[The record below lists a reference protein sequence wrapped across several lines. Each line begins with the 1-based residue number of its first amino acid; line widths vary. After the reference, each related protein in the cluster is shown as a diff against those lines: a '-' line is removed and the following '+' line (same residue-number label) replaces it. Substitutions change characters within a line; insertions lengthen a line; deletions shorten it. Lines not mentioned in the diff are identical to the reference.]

1 MAQPQPVNERKTMDI
16 FQTHISVYNGV
27 TDNTGTRIPLGTFL
41 FCKEYK
47 DDILR
52 LRAVF
57 DKETRNALKRSLP
70 QATISGVFS
79 PTRAKYNLSQHS
91 GLICVDIDAKD
102 NPDILDWE
110 TLKQDLSVLPQIAY
124 CALSVSGKGLFL
136 VIPLRYPEKHLQQ
149 FRQLQ
154 IDFRKMGIM
163 IDSACSDITRLRCLS
178 YDEHP
183 IINENATL
191 YEGVYVE
198 KPKHKSF
205 PTCFIYEGENTSAE
219 VAVYCRKIQQCG
231 IDITASY
238 DDWLK
243 VGCALA
249 TLGESGRSLFHICS
263 RQNAKYNAAKTD
275 KMFTD
280 LLRRNYQQVNIGTF
294 FWTCKQYG
302 ITTKE

>member
-16 FQTHISVYNGV
+16 FQTNISVYDGV
-27 TDNTGTRIPLGTFL
+27 TDNTGTIMPLGTFL

-57 DKETRNALKRSLP
+57 DKEKRNALKRSLP

-79 PTRAKYNLSQHS
+79 PTRAKNNLSQHS

-136 VIPLRYPEKHLQQ
+136 VIPLRYPEKHLKQ

-219 VAVYCRKIQQCG
+219 VAVCCRKIQQCG

-243 VGCALA
+243 VGCALT
-249 TLGESGRSLFHICS
+249 TLGENGRSLFHICS
-263 RQNAKYNAAKTD
+263 QQNAKYNAAKTD

-294 FWTCKQYG
+294 FWMCKQYG

>member
-1 MAQPQPVNERKTMDI
+1 MDI

-27 TDNTGTRIPLGTFL
+27 TDNTGTRMPLGTFL

-57 DKETRNALKRSLP
+57 DKEKRNALKRSLP

-79 PTRAKYNLSQHS
+79 PTRAKNNLSQHS

-219 VAVYCRKIQQCG
+219 VAVCCRKIQQCG

-275 KMFTD
+275 KMFAD

-294 FWTCKQYG
+294 FWMCKQHG

>member
-27 TDNTGTRIPLGTFL
+27 TDNTGTRMPLGTFL

-57 DKETRNALKRSLP
+57 DKEKRNALKRSLP

-79 PTRAKYNLSQHS
+79 PTRAKNNLSQHS

-219 VAVYCRKIQQCG
+219 VAVCCRKIQQCG

-294 FWTCKQYG
+294 FWMCKQYG

>member
-1 MAQPQPVNERKTMDI
+1 MDI

-27 TDNTGTRIPLGTFL
+27 TDNTGTTMPLGTFL

-47 DDILR
+47 NDIRR

-57 DKETRNALKRSLP
+57 GKEKRNALKCSLP
-70 QATISGVFS
+70 QATISGVFF
-79 PTRAKYNLSQHS
+79 PTRAKNNLSQHS

-124 CALSVSGKGLFL
+124 CALSVSGKGLF
-136 VIPLRYPEKHLQQ
+136 VIIPLRYPQKHLQQ

-198 KPKHKSF
+198 KPKHKSL
-205 PTCFIYEGENTSAE
+205 PTCFIYEGENTFAE
-219 VAVYCRKIQQCG
+219 VAVCCRKIQQCG
-231 IDITASY
+231 IDITVSY

-275 KMFTD
+275 KMFND

-294 FWTCKQYG
+294 FWMCKQNG

>member
-57 DKETRNALKRSLP
+57 DKEKRNALKRSLP

-79 PTRAKYNLSQHS
+79 PTRAKNNLSQHS

-110 TLKQDLSVLPQIAY
+110 TLKQELSVLPQIVY

-219 VAVYCRKIQQCG
+219 VAVCCRKIQQCG

-280 LLRRNYQQVNIGTF
+280 LLRRNYQQINIGTF
-294 FWTCKQYG
+294 FWMCKQYG

>member
-1 MAQPQPVNERKTMDI
+1 MDI

-27 TDNTGTRIPLGTFL
+27 TDNTGTRMPLGTFL

-57 DKETRNALKRSLP
+57 DKEKRNALKRSLP

-79 PTRAKYNLSQHS
+79 PTRAKNNLSQHS

-219 VAVYCRKIQQCG
+219 VAVCCRKIQQCG

-294 FWTCKQYG
+294 FWMSKQHG

>member
-27 TDNTGTRIPLGTFL
+27 TDNTGTRMPLGTFL

-57 DKETRNALKRSLP
+57 DKEKRNALKRSLP

-79 PTRAKYNLSQHS
+79 PTRAKNNLSQHS

-219 VAVYCRKIQQCG
+219 VAVCCRKIQQCG

-263 RQNAKYNAAKTD
+263 RQNAKYNAAKAD

-294 FWTCKQYG
+294 FWMCKQYG

>member
-57 DKETRNALKRSLP
+57 DKEKRNALKRSLP

-79 PTRAKYNLSQHS
+79 PTRAKNNLSQHS

-102 NPDILDWE
+102 NPDIWDWE

-124 CALSVSGKGLFL
+124 CALSVSGKGLF
-136 VIPLRYPEKHLQQ
+136 VIIPLRYPEKHLLQ

-154 IDFRKMGIM
+154 MDFSKMGIV
-163 IDSACSDITRLRCLS
+163 IDPACSDITRLRCLS

-198 KPKHKSF
+198 KPKHQSL

-219 VAVYCRKIQQCG
+219 VAVCCRKIQQCG

-243 VGCALA
+243 VGCAWQLLA
-249 TLGESGRSLFHICS
+249 RMAGHSFIYAVSKM
-263 RQNAKYNAAKTD
+263 QNI
-275 KMFTD
+275 M
-280 LLRRNYQQVNIGTF
+280 LLRRTRCLPTF
-294 FWTCKQYG
+294 FGGTINRLISARSFGCANNMA
-302 ITTKE
+302 

>member
-16 FQTHISVYNGV
+16 FQTHISVYDGV
-27 TDNTGTRIPLGTFL
+27 TDNTGTIMPLGTFL

-57 DKETRNALKRSLP
+57 DKEKRNALKRSLP

-79 PTRAKYNLSQHS
+79 PTRAKNNLSQHS

-136 VIPLRYPEKHLQQ
+136 VIPLRYPEKHLKQ

-191 YEGVYVE
+191 YEGVYME

-219 VAVYCRKIQQCG
+219 VAVCCRKIQQCG

-263 RQNAKYNAAKTD
+263 RQNSKYNAAKTD

-294 FWTCKQYG
+294 FWMCKQYG

>member
-16 FQTHISVYNGV
+16 FQTHISVYDGV
-27 TDNTGTRIPLGTFL
+27 TDNTGTRMPLGTFL

-57 DKETRNALKRSLP
+57 DKEKRNALKRSLP

-79 PTRAKYNLSQHS
+79 PTRAKNNLSQHS

-219 VAVYCRKIQQCG
+219 VAVCCRKIQQCG

-294 FWTCKQYG
+294 FWMCKQYG

>member
-1 MAQPQPVNERKTMDI
+1 MDI

-27 TDNTGTRIPLGTFL
+27 TDNTGTRMPLGTFL

-57 DKETRNALKRSLP
+57 DKEKRNALKRSLP

-79 PTRAKYNLSQHS
+79 PTRAKNNLSQHS

-124 CALSVSGKGLFL
+124 CALSVSGKGFFL
-136 VIPLRYPEKHLQQ
+136 VIPLRYPEKHLRQ

-219 VAVYCRKIQQCG
+219 VAVCCRKIQQCG

-294 FWTCKQYG
+294 FWMCKQYG

>member
-1 MAQPQPVNERKTMDI
+1 MDI

-27 TDNTGTRIPLGTFL
+27 TDNTGTRMPLGTFL

-57 DKETRNALKRSLP
+57 DKEKRNALKRSLP

-79 PTRAKYNLSQHS
+79 PTRAKNNHSQHS

-263 RQNAKYNAAKTD
+263 RQNAKYNATKTD

-294 FWTCKQYG
+294 FWMCKQYG

>member
-1 MAQPQPVNERKTMDI
+1 MSI
-16 FQTHISVYNGV
+16 FQNQISVYNGV
-27 TDNTGTRIPLGTFL
+27 TDNTGTRMPLGTFL

-57 DKETRNALKRSLP
+57 DKEKRNALKRSLP

-79 PTRAKYNLSQHS
+79 PTRAKNNLSQHS

-219 VAVYCRKIQQCG
+219 VAVCCRKIQQCG

-249 TLGESGRSLFHICS
+249 TLGESGRALFHICS

-275 KMFTD
+275 KMFAD

-294 FWTCKQYG
+294 FGMCKQHG

>member
-27 TDNTGTRIPLGTFL
+27 TDNTGTRMPLGTFL

-57 DKETRNALKRSLP
+57 DKEKRNALKRSLP

-79 PTRAKYNLSQHS
+79 PTRAKNNLSQHS

-238 DDWLK
+238 GDWLK

-249 TLGESGRSLFHICS
+249 TLVESGRSLFHICS

-294 FWTCKQYG
+294 FWMCKQYG

>member
-27 TDNTGTRIPLGTFL
+27 TDNTGTRMPLGTFL

-57 DKETRNALKRSLP
+57 DKEKRNALKRSLP

-79 PTRAKYNLSQHS
+79 PTRAKNNLSQHS

-136 VIPLRYPEKHLQQ
+136 VIPLRYPEKHLKQ

-191 YEGVYVE
+191 YEGVYME

-219 VAVYCRKIQQCG
+219 VAVCCRKIQQCG

-294 FWTCKQYG
+294 FWMCKQHG

>member
-16 FQTHISVYNGV
+16 FQTHISVYDGV
-27 TDNTGTRIPLGTFL
+27 TDNTGTIMPLGTFL

-57 DKETRNALKRSLP
+57 DKEKRNALKRSLP

-79 PTRAKYNLSQHS
+79 PTRAKNNLSQHS

-136 VIPLRYPEKHLQQ
+136 VIPLRYPEKHLKQ

-191 YEGVYVE
+191 YEGVYME

-219 VAVYCRKIQQCG
+219 VAVCCRKIQQCG

-249 TLGESGRSLFHICS
+249 TLGERGRSLFHICS

-294 FWTCKQYG
+294 FWMCKQHG

>member
-1 MAQPQPVNERKTMDI
+1 MDI

-27 TDNTGTRIPLGTFL
+27 TDNTGTRMPLGTFL

-57 DKETRNALKRSLP
+57 DKEKRNALKRSLP

-79 PTRAKYNLSQHS
+79 PTRAKNNLSQHS

-219 VAVYCRKIQQCG
+219 VAVCCRKIQQCG

-294 FWTCKQYG
+294 FWMRKQHG

>member
-1 MAQPQPVNERKTMDI
+1 MTQPQPVNQRKTMDI

-27 TDNTGTRIPLGTFL
+27 TDNTGTTMPLGTFL

-47 DDILR
+47 NDILR

-57 DKETRNALKRSLP
+57 DKEKRNALKRGLP

-79 PTRAKYNLSQHS
+79 PTRAKNNLSQHS

-110 TLKQDLSVLPQIAY
+110 TLKQDLSVLPQIAH

-183 IINENATL
+183 IINENAPL

-219 VAVYCRKIQQCG
+219 VAVCCRKIQQCG

-294 FWTCKQYG
+294 FWMCKQHG

>member
-27 TDNTGTRIPLGTFL
+27 TDNTGTRMPLGTFL

-57 DKETRNALKRSLP
+57 DKEKRNALKRSLP

-79 PTRAKYNLSQHS
+79 PTRAKNNLSQHS

-219 VAVYCRKIQQCG
+219 VAVCCRKIQQCG

-275 KMFTD
+275 KMFND

-294 FWTCKQYG
+294 FWMCKQHG

>member
-1 MAQPQPVNERKTMDI
+1 MDI

-27 TDNTGTRIPLGTFL
+27 TDNTGTIMPLGTFL

-57 DKETRNALKRSLP
+57 DKEKRNALKRSLP

-79 PTRAKYNLSQHS
+79 PTRAKNNLSQHS

-178 YDEHP
+178 YDEHL
-183 IINENATL
+183 IINENAPL

-219 VAVYCRKIQQCG
+219 VAVCCRKIQQCG

-263 RQNAKYNAAKTD
+263 RQNAKYNATKTD

-294 FWTCKQYG
+294 FWMCKQYG
-302 ITTKE
+302 IITK

>member
-1 MAQPQPVNERKTMDI
+1 MDI

-27 TDNTGTRIPLGTFL
+27 TDNTGTIMPLGTFL

-52 LRAVF
+52 LRVVF
-57 DKETRNALKRSLP
+57 EKEKRIALKRSLP

-79 PTRAKYNLSQHS
+79 PTRAKNNLSQHS
-91 GLICVDIDAKD
+91 RLICVDIDAKD
-102 NPDILDWE
+102 NPNILDWE
-110 TLKQDLSVLPQIAY
+110 TLKQELSVLPQIAY

-183 IINENATL
+183 IINEDATL

-198 KPKHKSF
+198 KPKYHSF
-205 PTCFIYEGENTSAE
+205 HPYLIYKGESTLAE
-219 VAVYCRKIQQCG
+219 VAVCCRKINERG
-231 IDITASY
+231 IDITTSY

-249 TLGESGRSLFHICS
+249 TLGENGRSLFHICS
-263 RQNAKYNAAKTD
+263 QQNAKYNAVKTD
-275 KMFTD
+275 KKFTD

-294 FWTCKQYG
+294 FWMCKQHG
-302 ITTKE
+302 ITTNE

>member
-27 TDNTGTRIPLGTFL
+27 TDNTGTRMPLGTFL

-231 IDITASY
+231 IDITVSY

-294 FWTCKQYG
+294 FWMCKQYG

>member
-1 MAQPQPVNERKTMDI
+1 MDI

-27 TDNTGTRIPLGTFL
+27 TDNTGTRMPLGTFL

-57 DKETRNALKRSLP
+57 DKEKRNALKRSLP

-79 PTRAKYNLSQHS
+79 PTRAKNNLSQHS

-219 VAVYCRKIQQCG
+219 VAVCCRKIQQCG

-243 VGCALA
+243 VGCALT
-249 TLGESGRSLFHICS
+249 TLGENGRSLFHICS
-263 RQNAKYNAAKTD
+263 QQNAKYNAAKTD

-294 FWTCKQYG
+294 FWMCKQYG

>member
-1 MAQPQPVNERKTMDI
+1 MTQPQPVNQRKTMDI

-27 TDNTGTRIPLGTFL
+27 TDNTGTTMPLGTFL

-47 DDILR
+47 NDILR

-57 DKETRNALKRSLP
+57 GKEKRNALKCSLP
-70 QATISGVFS
+70 QATISGVFF
-79 PTRAKYNLSQHS
+79 PTRAKNNLSQHS

-198 KPKHKSF
+198 KPKYHSF
-205 PTCFIYEGENTSAE
+205 HPYLIYKGENTLSD
-219 VAVYCRKIQQCG
+219 VAACCRKINERS
-231 IDITASY
+231 IDITTSY

-275 KMFTD
+275 KMFND

-294 FWTCKQYG
+294 FWMCKQNG

>member
-1 MAQPQPVNERKTMDI
+1 MDI

-27 TDNTGTRIPLGTFL
+27 TDNTGTRMPLGTFL

-57 DKETRNALKRSLP
+57 DKEKRNALKRSLP

-79 PTRAKYNLSQHS
+79 PTRAKNNLSQHS

-219 VAVYCRKIQQCG
+219 VAVCCRKIQQCG

-294 FWTCKQYG
+294 FWMCKQYG
-302 ITTKE
+302 ITTEE

>member
-1 MAQPQPVNERKTMDI
+1 MSI
-16 FQTHISVYNGV
+16 FQNQISVYNGV
-27 TDNTGTRIPLGTFL
+27 TDNTGTRMPLGTFL

-57 DKETRNALKRSLP
+57 DKEKRNALKRSLP

-79 PTRAKYNLSQHS
+79 PTRAKNNLSQHS

-183 IINENATL
+183 TINENATL

-219 VAVYCRKIQQCG
+219 VVVCCRKIHQCG

-249 TLGESGRSLFHICS
+249 TLGESGRALFHICS

-275 KMFTD
+275 KMFAD

-294 FWTCKQYG
+294 FWMCKQHG

>member
-1 MAQPQPVNERKTMDI
+1 MDI

-27 TDNTGTRIPLGTFL
+27 TDNTGTRMPLGTFL

-57 DKETRNALKRSLP
+57 DKEKRNALKRSLP

-79 PTRAKYNLSQHS
+79 PTRAKNNHSQHS

-219 VAVYCRKIQQCG
+219 VAVCCRKIQQCG

-263 RQNAKYNAAKTD
+263 RQNAKYNATKTD

-294 FWTCKQYG
+294 FWMCKQYG

>member
-1 MAQPQPVNERKTMDI
+1 MDI

-27 TDNTGTRIPLGTFL
+27 TDNTGIRIPLGTFL

-57 DKETRNALKRSLP
+57 DKEKRNALKRSLP

-79 PTRAKYNLSQHS
+79 PTRAKNNLSQHS

-219 VAVYCRKIQQCG
+219 VAVCCRKIQQCG

-275 KMFTD
+275 KMFTTSFGETINR
-280 LLRRNYQQVNIGTF
+280 LISARSFGCANNMV
-294 FWTCKQYG
+294 
-302 ITTKE
+302 

>member
-1 MAQPQPVNERKTMDI
+1 MDI

-27 TDNTGTRIPLGTFL
+27 TDNTGTRMPLGTFL

-57 DKETRNALKRSLP
+57 DKEKRNALKRSLP

-79 PTRAKYNLSQHS
+79 PTRAKNNLSQHS

-219 VAVYCRKIQQCG
+219 VAVCCRKIQQCG

-249 TLGESGRSLFHICS
+249 TLGERGRSLFHICS

-294 FWTCKQYG
+294 FWMCKQYG

>member
-1 MAQPQPVNERKTMDI
+1 MDI

-27 TDNTGTRIPLGTFL
+27 TDNTGTRMPLGTFL

-57 DKETRNALKRSLP
+57 DKEKRNALKRSLP

-79 PTRAKYNLSQHS
+79 PTRAKNNLSQHS
-91 GLICVDIDAKD
+91 GLICVDIDSKD

-219 VAVYCRKIQQCG
+219 VAVCCRKIQQCG

-243 VGCALA
+243 VGYALA

-280 LLRRNYQQVNIGTF
+280 HLRRNYQQVNIGTF
-294 FWTCKQYG
+294 FWMCKQHG

>member
-27 TDNTGTRIPLGTFL
+27 TDNTGTRMPLGTFL

-57 DKETRNALKRSLP
+57 DKEKRNALKRSLP
-70 QATISGVFS
+70 QATICGVFS
-79 PTRAKYNLSQHS
+79 PTRAKNNLSQHS

-102 NPDILDWE
+102 NPDIWDWE

-124 CALSVSGKGLFL
+124 CALSVSGKGLFM

-219 VAVYCRKIQQCG
+219 VAVCCRKIQQCG

-263 RQNAKYNAAKTD
+263 RQNAK
-275 KMFTD
+275 
-280 LLRRNYQQVNIGTF
+280 
-294 FWTCKQYG
+294 
-302 ITTKE
+302 

>member
-16 FQTHISVYNGV
+16 FQTHISVYDGV
-27 TDNTGTRIPLGTFL
+27 TDNTGTIMPLGTFL

-57 DKETRNALKRSLP
+57 DKEKRNALKRSLP

-79 PTRAKYNLSQHS
+79 PTRAKNNLSQHS
-91 GLICVDIDAKD
+91 GPICVDIDAKD

-136 VIPLRYPEKHLQQ
+136 VIPLRYPEKHLKQ

-219 VAVYCRKIQQCG
+219 VAVCCRKIQQCG

-243 VGCALA
+243 VGCALT
-249 TLGESGRSLFHICS
+249 TLGENGRSLFHICS
-263 RQNAKYNAAKTD
+263 QQNAKYNAAKTD

-294 FWTCKQYG
+294 FWMCKQYG

>member
-27 TDNTGTRIPLGTFL
+27 TDNTGTRMPLGTFL

-57 DKETRNALKRSLP
+57 DKEKRNALKRSLP

-79 PTRAKYNLSQHS
+79 PTRAKNNLSQHS

-219 VAVYCRKIQQCG
+219 VAVCCRKIQQCG

-275 KMFTD
+275 IMFTD

-294 FWTCKQYG
+294 FWMCKQHG

>member
-1 MAQPQPVNERKTMDI
+1 MDI
-16 FQTHISVYNGV
+16 FQTHISVYDGV
-27 TDNTGTRIPLGTFL
+27 TDNTGTRMPLGTFL

-57 DKETRNALKRSLP
+57 DKEKRNALKRSLP

-79 PTRAKYNLSQHS
+79 PTRAKNNLSQHS

-219 VAVYCRKIQQCG
+219 VAVCCRKIQQCG

-263 RQNAKYNAAKTD
+263 RQNAKFNAAKTD

-294 FWTCKQYG
+294 FWMCKQYG

>member
-1 MAQPQPVNERKTMDI
+1 MDI
-16 FQTHISVYNGV
+16 FQTHVSVYNGV
-27 TDNTGTRIPLGTFL
+27 TDNTGTIMPLGTFL

-52 LRAVF
+52 LRVVF
-57 DKETRNALKRSLP
+57 DKEKRNALKRSLP

-79 PTRAKYNLSQHS
+79 PTRAKNNLSQHS

-149 FRQLQ
+149 FCQLQ

-219 VAVYCRKIQQCG
+219 VAVCCRKIQQCG

-275 KMFTD
+275 NMFTD

-294 FWTCKQYG
+294 FWMCKQYG
-302 ITTKE
+302 ITIKE

>member
-1 MAQPQPVNERKTMDI
+1 MDI
-16 FQTHISVYNGV
+16 FQTHVSVYNGV
-27 TDNTGTRIPLGTFL
+27 TDNTGTIMPLGTFL

-47 DDILR
+47 DYILR

-57 DKETRNALKRSLP
+57 DKEKRNALKRSLP

-79 PTRAKYNLSQHS
+79 PTRAKNNLSQHS

-219 VAVYCRKIQQCG
+219 VAVCCRKIQQCG

-294 FWTCKQYG
+294 FWMCKQHG

>member
-1 MAQPQPVNERKTMDI
+1 MDI
-16 FQTHISVYNGV
+16 FQTHISVYDGV
-27 TDNTGTRIPLGTFL
+27 TDNTGTIMPLGTFL

-57 DKETRNALKRSLP
+57 DKEKRNALKRSLP

-79 PTRAKYNLSQHS
+79 PTRAKNNLSQHS

-136 VIPLRYPEKHLQQ
+136 VIPLRYPEKHLKQ

-219 VAVYCRKIQQCG
+219 VAVCCRKIQQCG

-243 VGCALA
+243 VGCALT
-249 TLGESGRSLFHICS
+249 TLGENGRSLFHICS
-263 RQNAKYNAAKTD
+263 QQNAKYNAAKTD

-294 FWTCKQYG
+294 FWMCKQYG

>member
-1 MAQPQPVNERKTMDI
+1 MDI

-27 TDNTGTRIPLGTFL
+27 TDNAGIIMPLGTFL
-41 FCKEYK
+41 FSKEYK

-52 LRAVF
+52 LRTVF
-57 DKETRNALKRSLP
+57 DKDERNALKRSLP

-79 PTRAKYNLSQHS
+79 PTRAKNNLSQHS

-154 IDFRKMGIM
+154 IDFQKMGIM

-219 VAVYCRKIQQCG
+219 VAVCCRKIQQCG

-249 TLGESGRSLFHICS
+249 TLGESGRLLFHICS

-294 FWTCKQYG
+294 FWMCKQYG